1 MGTEFG
7 VCKGLVVVVN
17 RGCKGFEGEIKNL
30 VSLKAVEM
38 VHA

>member
-7 VCKGLVVVVN
+7 VWVLLVVVVK
-17 RGCKGFEGEIKNL
+17 RGLRGFEGEIKNL